1 MSSANS
7 MAEWGIMDTLQVVQV
22 AVLALSLFFVGYQ
35 VLLQRRQVRNQVLV
49 QGHELYYLLA
59 KQYVDLLREADQ
71 NPILNELWEAVT
83 DTKRTQELDEAQS
96 SEAWGAWHAMTPLEK
111 QCYRYIRAVIEIFEQ
126 TYQLHQKKWI
136 DDETWTKWQ
145 GWMAVGR
152 EVKFFDYV
160 FDDTKPRLIP
170 SFVDEFARLAAAAE
184 TPNRHGRSGDVDP
197 TNSTIAPNLSG
208 GSSER

>member
-1 MSSANS
+1 MV
-7 MAEWGIMDTLQVVQV
+7 TLQVVQV
-22 AVLALSLFFVGYQ
+22 AVLTLSLFFVGYQ

-59 KQYVDLLREADQ
+59 KQYVDLLREADR
-71 NPILNELWEAVT
+71 NPVLNDVWEAVT

-96 SEAWGAWHAMTPLEK
+96 SEVWGAWRAMTPSEK
-111 QCYRYIRAVIEIFEQ
+111 QCYRYVRAAVEIFEQ
-126 TYQLHQKKWI
+126 TYQLHQKRWI
-136 DDETWTKWQ
+136 DDETWKKWQ

-160 FDDTKPRLIP
+160 FNDTKPRLIA
-170 SFVDEFARLAAAAE
+170 SFVDEFTRLAAATE

-197 TNSTIAPNLSG
+197 TNSTIAPNRSG